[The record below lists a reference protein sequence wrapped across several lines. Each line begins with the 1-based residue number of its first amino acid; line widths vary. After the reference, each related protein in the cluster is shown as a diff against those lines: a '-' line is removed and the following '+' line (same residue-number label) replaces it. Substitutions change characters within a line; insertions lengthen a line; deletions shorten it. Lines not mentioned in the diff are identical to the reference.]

1 MAMVQWNSWLQV
13 LYSSILQ
20 HNVFFHR
27 CKRCKH
33 IHHILGCKQQNTK
46 IRKEIEEKRERSSP
60 SDRSPP
66 GKISKHLFLPL
77 LSPLGDNEIWIGYHV
92 YYFWTWHPIIER
104 SRFSRR
110 SVTTWFIRIS
120 VRGTGAIWTRDEKEG
135 RREEAPYYS
144 NKSCPG
150 WPKGAFF
157 NLFSSF
163 LWQGSSDK
171 LFQ

>member
-1 MAMVQWNSWLQV
+1 MYFFTV
-13 LYSSILQ
+13 L
-20 HNVFFHR
+20 NVVNTFTIYLGVNN
-27 CKRCKH
+27 KH
-33 IHHILGCKQQNTK
+33 KDSQGD
-46 IRKEIEEKRERSSP
+46 RREKRKVIPFRSIP
-60 SDRSPP
+60 PP

-104 SRFSRR
+104 SGFSRR
-110 SVTTWFIRIS
+110 SVTTWFVRIS

-135 RREEAPYYS
+135 RREEAPCYS

>member
-27 CKRCKH
+27 SKRCKH

-60 SDRSPP
+60 SDRS

-110 SVTTWFIRIS
+110 SVTTWFVRIS

-135 RREEAPYYS
+135 RREEAPCYS